1 MEESEQREKLLKG
14 ATELFMRYGLRSVS
28 MDDIARQLGVS
39 KKTIYQYFTD
49 KDDMVATV
57 VKSHMEREQE
67 QFEEI
72 TRVSKDAVDEMVRLS
87 YRLKESMRDTNPTV
101 LYDMQKYHPRAWGE
115 WLSFKNKV
123 IRESIV
129 RNLRSGM
136 GEGYFRADLH
146 LDIIAN
152 MRLEAVQ
159 MGFDQNI
166 FPRDKYSLP
175 DVQVQLFEHFVQG
188 VLTDKGRVLYQ
199 QYKEKTV
206 ELSNP

>member
-57 VKSHMEREQE
+57 VKSHMEGQQR
-67 QFEEI
+67 QFDEI
-72 TRVSKDAVDEMVRLS
+72 THISKDAVDEMVRLS
-87 YRLKESMRDTNPTV
+87 YCLKESMRETNPTV

-136 GEGYFRADLH
+136 AEGYFRADLH

-159 MGFDQNI
+159 MGFDQSI

-188 VLTDKGRVLYQ
+188 VLTDKGRALYQ

-206 ELSNP
+206 EISNP

>member
-57 VKSHMEREQE
+57 VKTHMERQQQ
-67 QFEEI
+67 QFDEI
-72 TRVSKDAVDEMVRLS
+72 TRVAKDAVDEMVRLS
-87 YRLKESMRDTNPTV
+87 YCLKESMRETNPTV

-115 WLSFKNKV
+115 WLAFKNKV

-136 GEGYFRADLH
+136 AEGYFRADLH
-146 LDIIAN
+146 IDTIAN

-159 MGFDQNI
+159 MGFDQSI

-188 VLTDKGRVLYQ
+188 VLTDKGRTLYQ

-206 ELSNP
+206 EISNP

>member
-57 VKSHMEREQE
+57 VKSHMGGQQR
-67 QFEEI
+67 QFDEI
-72 TRVSKDAVDEMVRLS
+72 THISKDAVDEMVRLS
-87 YRLKESMRDTNPTV
+87 YCLKESMRETNPTV

-136 GEGYFRADLH
+136 AEGYFRADLH

-159 MGFDQNI
+159 MGFDQSI

-188 VLTDKGRVLYQ
+188 VLTDKGRALYQ

-206 ELSNP
+206 EISNP

>member
-136 GEGYFRADLH
+136 AEGYFRADLH

-152 MRLEAVQ
+152 MRLETVQ
-159 MGFDQNI
+159 MGFDQNV

-188 VLTDKGRVLYQ
+188 VLTDKGRALYQ

>member
-57 VKSHMEREQE
+57 VKSHMEQQQE

-72 TRVSKDAVDEMVRLS
+72 TRVSKDAVEEMVRLS
-87 YRLKESMRDTNPTV
+87 YSLKESMRETNPTV

-115 WLSFKNKV
+115 WLAFKNKV

-129 RNLRSGM
+129 RNLRAGM
-136 GEGYFRADLH
+136 AEGYFRADLH

-159 MGFDQNI
+159 MGFDQSI

-175 DVQVQLFEHFVQG
+175 EVQVQLFEHFVQG
-188 VLTDKGRVLYQ
+188 VLTDKGRALYR

-206 ELSNP
+206 EISNP

>member
-87 YRLKESMRDTNPTV
+87 YRLKESMRETNPTV

-136 GEGYFRADLH
+136 AEGYFRADLH

-159 MGFDQNI
+159 MGFDQSI

-188 VLTDKGRVLYQ
+188 VLTDKGRGLYQ

-206 ELSNP
+206 EISNP

>member
-49 KDDMVATV
+49 KDDIVATV

-101 LYDMQKYHPRAWGE
+101 LYDMQKYHPRAWSE
-115 WLSFKNKV
+115 WLTFKNKV

-136 GEGYFRADLH
+136 AGGYFRADLH

-188 VLTDKGRVLYQ
+188 VLTDKGRALYQ

-206 ELSNP
+206 EISNP